1 MLAHENPEAIQI
13 MQFIAQKAL
22 GTDLLLDIDE
32 ICEEFS
38 QFTDTKIGLKSRL
51 AQWTTELHTFPQFD
65 NDTKVQMMFRLS
77 APVDPEFLEELRIDA
92 EVVLDD
98 QERIVVYTKNDGCLE
113 LNVRNGNKGER
124 FFKENEKHLHLLKWI
139 AKKLT
144 MRNIRDPQVRFL
156 REYSRETETSLNAVD
171 KRLRKLKDHIYRLS
185 EFDKATK
192 VKLMYVSNTCLLDSV
207 LEELRKNAEVIVD
220 RHGKILKYKAND
232 GSLEIGDNARNIK
245 RKLVKEDILD
255 VFRFVAGISENLTA
269 PVCVADICG
278 AFLEKTQ
285 SMESIKQLAGRIY
298 HGRAN
303 VQNMKEFDTET
314 KVKILYALRVPIHF
328 KCLSDIEKIG
338 NVELDSKQRITKY
351 VSKDGSLEIPH
362 SFNTDLDTDR
372 PDNALRFSLTSSLIT
387 TRTTLETIPKE
398 KPEEPPIK
406 RTRTEKSPAP
416 VEPPQKVVSKEKFCG
431 SDKMKTAIIPVA
443 EKPEGPPTTSL
454 CYFLNIFQSALR
466 TLDSP
471 LLAEPYKKMEDFIHQ
486 LEGNDHIIP
495 AKTVLNFA
503 ESCFLSV
510 TKSLSVKLEPG
521 EETISLRDFLVLL
534 KAATGY
540 FRNEEFHK
548 RLEKMLADLEEQDK
562 VVSMTSIRSALNS
575 TLDIL
580 QTITLT

>member
-1 MLAHENPEAIQI
+1 MLAYENPEAIQM
-13 MQFIAQKAL
+13 MQFIAQKASD
-22 GTDLLLDIDE
+22 TDNLLDIDE

-51 AQWTTELHTFPQFD
+51 AQWTAELHIFPQFD
-65 NDTKVQMMFRLS
+65 NDTKVQMMFWLS

-98 QERIVVYTKNDGCLE
+98 QERIVVYSKNDGCLE
-113 LNVRNGNKGER
+113 LNARTNNKGKR
-124 FFKENEKHLHLLKWI
+124 YFKESEKHLHLLKWF

-144 MRNIRDPQVRFL
+144 MKNIRDPQVRFL
-156 REYSRETETSLNAVD
+156 REYSRETKTSLNAVD

-207 LEELRKNAEVIVD
+207 LEELRKDAEVIVD

-232 GSLEIGDNARNIK
+232 GSLEIGDNAKNIK
-245 RKLVKEDILD
+245 RKIVKEDILD
-255 VFRFVAGISENLTA
+255 VFRFVAGISEKLTA

-298 HGRAN
+298 NQRTN
-303 VQNMKEFDTET
+303 VQNTKEFDTET
-314 KVKILYALRVPIHF
+314 KVKILYALRAPIHF
-328 KCLSDIEKIG
+328 MCLSEIEKIG
-338 NVELDSKQRITKY
+338 IIELDSKQRITKY
-351 VSKDGSLEIPH
+351 VSKDGSLEIPR
-362 SFNTDLDTDR
+362 SFNTDLNAPDRTD
-372 PDNALRFSLTSSLIT
+372 NSLRFSLTSSLTT
-387 TRTTLETIPKE
+387 TRMTLETIPSV
-398 KPEEPPIK
+398 EPPIK
-406 RTRTEKSPAP
+406 RPKTEKLPSPVAP
-416 VEPPQKVVSKEKFCG
+416 TPKVVSKENIFWT
-431 SDKMKTAIIPVA
+431 DKMKTAVIPVA
-443 EKPEGPPTTSL
+443 EKPQGPPTTSL

-471 LLAEPYKKMEDFIHQ
+471 LLAEPYKKMEVFIHQ
-486 LEGNDHIIP
+486 LEGHDHLIP
-495 AKTVLNFA
+495 VKTVLNFA
-503 ESCFLSV
+503 ESCLLSV

-521 EETISLRDFLVLL
+521 EETISLRDFLILL

-540 FRNEEFHK
+540 FRDEEFHK
-548 RLEKMLADLEEQDK
+548 RLEKMLADLEEEDK
-562 VVSMTSIRSALNS
+562 IVSMTSIRAALNS
-575 TLDIL
+575 TFDIL

>member
-1 MLAHENPEAIQI
+1 MLAYENPEAIQM

-22 GTDLLLDIDE
+22 DTDFLLEIDE

-38 QFTDTKIGLKSRL
+38 QFTDTKTGLKSRL
-51 AQWTTELHTFPQFD
+51 AQWTAELHRFPQFD
-65 NDTKVQMMFRLS
+65 NDTKVQMMFWLS

-98 QERIVVYTKNDGCLE
+98 QERIVVYSKNDGCLE
-113 LNVRNGNKGER
+113 LNARTNNKGKR
-124 FFKENEKHLHLLKWI
+124 YFKESEKHLHLLKWF

-144 MRNIRDPQVRFL
+144 MKNIRDPQVRFL
-156 REYSRETETSLNAVD
+156 REYSRETKTSLNAVD
-171 KRLRKLKDHIYRLS
+171 KRLRKLKDHIYRLP

-192 VKLMYVSNTCLLDSV
+192 VKLI
-207 LEELRKNAEVIVD
+207 LRKDAEVIVD

-232 GSLEIGDNARNIK
+232 GSLEIGDNAKNIK
-245 RKLVKEDILD
+245 RKIVKEDILD

-298 HGRAN
+298 NQRTN
-303 VQNMKEFDTET
+303 VQNTKEFDTET
-314 KVKILYALRVPIHF
+314 KVKILYALRAPIHF
-328 KCLSDIEKIG
+328 KCLSEIEKIG
-338 NVELDSKQRITKY
+338 SVELDSKQRITKY
-351 VSKDGSLEIPH
+351 VSKDGSLEIPR
-362 SFNTDLDTDR
+362 SFNNDLNAPYRTD
-372 PDNALRFSLTSSLIT
+372 NSLRFSLTSSLTT
-387 TRTTLETIPKE
+387 TRMTLETIPSV
-398 KPEEPPIK
+398 EPPIK
-406 RTRTEKSPAP
+406 RAKTEKPPAP
-416 VEPPQKVVSKEKFCG
+416 VAAPPKVVSKEKFCG
-431 SDKMKTAIIPVA
+431 SDIMKTAVIPVA
-443 EKPEGPPTTSL
+443 EKPQGPPTTSL

-471 LLAEPYKKMEDFIHQ
+471 LLAEPYKKMEVFIHQ
-486 LEGNDHIIP
+486 LEGHDHLIP
-495 AKTVLNFA
+495 VKTVLNFA
-503 ESCFLSV
+503 ESCLLSV

-540 FRNEEFHK
+540 FRDEEFHK
-548 RLEKMLADLEEQDK
+548 KLEKMLADLEEEDK
-562 VVSMTSIRSALNS
+562 TVSMTSIRAALNS

-580 QTITLT
+580 QTVTLT